1 MHGGVSGG
9 EHRIHNDAAT
19 VLQFRRHTDQVLDR
33 LLVFVA
39 VETDMADTG
48 GRHQSEETV
57 RHAEAGAEHGNNHI
71 LLAGDHGGAH
81 RSDRSFDTAGR
92 EGGVAGEL
100 IAHQHRDF
108 LQKDTE
114 ILGRTRFFPH
124 KGELMLHE
132 RMINNVK
139 VGIAGIGFQGR
150 LQIKTMI
157 NRVILIPCMN
167 SESA

>member
-1 MHGGVSGG
+1 MDIDSVHGGVSGG

-71 LLAGDHGGAH
+71 LLAGDHG
-81 RSDRSFDTAGR
+81 T
-92 EGGVAGEL
+92 GVS
-100 IAHQHRDF
+100 IR
-108 LQKDTE
+108 
-114 ILGRTRFFPH
+114 
-124 KGELMLHE
+124 
-132 RMINNVK
+132 
-139 VGIAGIGFQGR
+139 
-150 LQIKTMI
+150 
-157 NRVILIPCMN
+157 RVVRGV
-167 SESA
+167 SRVSS

>member
-1 MHGGVSGG
+1 
-9 EHRIHNDAAT
+9 
-19 VLQFRRHTDQVLDR
+19 
-33 LLVFVA
+33 
-39 VETDMADTG
+39 MADAG
-48 GRHQSEETV
+48 GRHQSEEAV
-57 RHAEAGAEHGNNHI
+57 RHAEAGTEHGNNHI

-81 RSDRSFDTAGR
+81 RGDRGLDTAGR
-92 EGGVAGEL
+92 ERSVAGEL

-108 LQKDTE
+108 LQKNAE

-132 RMINNVK
+132 RMINNVE

-157 NRVILIPCMN
+157 NRVILIPCKT
-167 SESA
+167 SDSA